1 MMEEIEGSKKDL
13 FTKTLQVVD
22 KNFQTIF
29 KQLSSKGDAYLEVEN
44 PEKPFEEGLKIK
56 VKLTGDK
63 FLDIRSLSGGEKTAV
78 ALAYRLALNQ
88 VINNISNSINTK
100 DLIILDEP
108 TDGFSEEQLDKIRDI
123 IKELKMR
130 QIIIVS
136 HENKVES
143 FVDNV
148 IKIKKDNHISK
159 VIR

>member
-1 MMEEIEGSKKDL
+1 MRLIYR
-13 FTKTLQVVD
+13 
-22 KNFQTIF
+22 F

-108 TDGFSEEQLDKIRDI
+108 TDGFSSEQLDKMKYVID
-123 IKELKMR
+123 ELEAK
-130 QIIIVS
+130 QIILVS
-136 HENKVES
+136 HDQKIES

-148 IKIKKDNHISK
+148 IRINKAEHVSQ
-159 VIR
+159 VA